1 MNTNVYFKDM
11 QALPHLQEFVDES
24 LDKAIAKFEKTK
36 PFHLKVFVR
45 AETTRRHT
53 RNPLYSCEILLS
65 APYIKGG
72 TVFIKKAANNFH
84 KAVKD
89 AARSVEN
96 ILKNES
102 RKKSH
107 LRRKEQHPELQ
118 HLGNQVSMD

>member
-11 QALPHLQEFVDES
+11 QALPHLQDFIDDS
-24 LDKAIAKFEKTK
+24 IDQAIAKFEKSK
-36 PFHLKVFVR
+36 PFQLKVFVR

-53 RNPLYSCEILLS
+53 RHPLYTCEILLS

-72 TVFIKKAANNFH
+72 TIFIKKAADNFH

-89 AARSVEN
+89 ATRSVAN
-96 ILKNES
+96 VLKNES

-107 LRRKEQHPELQ
+107 LRRNE
-118 HLGNQVSMD
+118 HLNNDFQMTQE